1 MQGSMRSFGRAV
13 RLTLL
18 IVFALPV
25 AAKALLWSLEER
37 PRNWWEARWTSAGIL
52 PAPADDPEPRVYV
65 FAARTGG
72 WRSIF
77 AVHTWIVVKPA
88 QADAY
93 MRYDVTGFGRR
104 PIRVNGYAPDSYW
117 IGNRPEM
124 IAAIG
129 GDRAAA
135 AIPKIEQAIAGYAF
149 AGEGTY
155 RMWPGPNSNTFVATV
170 LRAVPELEVPM
181 PSEAIGKDFR
191 ADGATFGLTESG
203 TGVEMS
209 LLGLLGLKV
218 GRVEG
223 IEVNFLTLVAGL
235 DARRPALKVPAFGR
249 IGFDLLQ
256 SPPAA
261 ASAPPHATVPALA
274 H

>member
-1 MQGSMRSFGRAV
+1 MQGSMRFGRAV

-25 AAKALLWSLEER
+25 AAKALVWSLEER

-52 PAPADDPEPRVYV
+52 PAPAEDPEPRVYV

-88 QADAY
+88 GAETY
-93 MRYDVTGFGRR
+93 TRYDVTGFGRR

-117 IGNRPEM
+117 IGNRPEL

-129 GDRAAA
+129 GARAAA
-135 AIPKIEQAIAGYAF
+135 AIPKIEHAIADYAY
-149 AGEGTY
+149 AGEGDY

-170 LRAVPELEVPM
+170 LRAAPELEVAM

-191 ADGATFGLTESG
+191 ADGTMFGLTESG
-203 TGVEMS
+203 TGVELS
-209 LLGLLGLKV
+209 LLGLAGLKV
-218 GRVEG
+218 GWVEG
-223 IEVNFLTLVAGL
+223 IEVNVLTLVAGL

-256 SPPAA
+256 SPTAA
-261 ASAPPHATVPALA
+261 ASARRPSTALA